1 MFVVVVSS
9 YVCMLQFSL
18 LLVCGVRLV
27 YVMGSVVGVSVCS
40 DDGNGNSMVVVLVLH
55 RGSSVVLA
63 LLVWAW
69 WSHQDLG

>member
-1 MFVVVVSS
+1 M
-9 YVCMLQFSL
+9 
-18 LLVCGVRLV
+18 
-27 YVMGSVVGVSVCS
+27 MGSVVGVSVCS